1 MATITWPS
9 ELFVSRAVFGVK
21 KSGIQW
27 RSNHN
32 GWSQSIDF
40 AADRWVLTVTMPV
53 RQIENAGHAES
64 MANFLAGGV
73 NFVDVWHFARP
84 VPIGTMRGSPLISS
98 ASSRGSDQIAVIGT
112 GTLLPGDMIGVGN
125 QVFQVREA
133 ANVASPGAWVKV
145 TNRVRSQINV
155 GASVVWD
162 RPKIRM
168 QMPSM
173 ENSVGFS
180 TIIGEEFTMDLEEVI
195 L

>member
-9 ELFVSRAVFGVK
+9 ELFVSRAQFGIK
-21 KSGIQW
+21 KAGVQW

-40 AADRWVLTVTMPV
+40 MADRWVVTLTMPM
-53 RQIENAGHAES
+53 RQSWDAGRAES

-73 NFVDVWHFARP
+73 NFVDIWHFGRP
-84 VPIGTMRGSPLISS
+84 VPVGTMRGSPLISS
-98 ASSRGSDQIAVIGT
+98 GSTRGADQIAVLGS
-112 GTLLPGDMIGVGN
+112 GTLKAGDMLGVGN
-125 QVFQVREA
+125 QVFQVRED
-133 ANVASPGAWVKV
+133 VTVTEVGVWVKTV
-145 TNRVRSQINV
+145 NRVRSTINV

-173 ENSVGFS
+173 ESAVGFS
-180 TIIGEEFTMDLEEVI
+180 TIIGEEFSFDLEEVI